1 MRGPGRS
8 ETGHGTTPR
17 KVTICSP
24 CLLMNDQPLKMTG
37 KRVLVTGSGTGIG
50 HEIALEFAR
59 QGADVVVHYAH
70 DEKGARNAVEAIRAL
85 GKRSEAFKADFD
97 KVEDAARLGTQAVEF
112 LGGVD
117 CLVNNSGITFNKPF
131 LAVTREQFDRV
142 YNVNIRAQFFLTQ
155 RVVEDMLSHGGG
167 TICNITSIHGVSGAP
182 EHSVYAGTK
191 GAIIA
196 YTRSLAVELAH
207 KGIRVNA
214 IAPGWVTVENYYKA
228 LPGFNEA
235 DAAKDAALKVPLGR
249 SGLKVEI
256 AKLAVFLCSEDAGY
270 IVGQTIVADGGTSS
284 LMSLISDFRTPSSAT
299 FGAGYVPGV

>member
-1 MRGPGRS
+1 M
-8 ETGHGTTPR
+8 T
-17 KVTICSP
+17 
-24 CLLMNDQPLKMTG
+24 NQNLKMAG

-50 HEIALEFAR
+50 REIALEFAR
-59 QGADVVVHYAH
+59 QGADVAVHYAH
-70 DEKGARNAVEAIRAL
+70 DEKGARSAVGEIRAM
-85 GKRSEAFKADFD
+85 GRRAEAFKADFD
-97 KVEDAARLGTQAVEF
+97 RVDEAVRLGEQALGF
-112 LGGVD
+112 LGGLD

-131 LAVTREQFDRV
+131 LDVKPEQFDRV

-155 RVVEDMLSHGGG
+155 RVVKDMLTHGGG
-167 TICNITSIHGVSGAP
+167 AVCNLTSIHGLSGAP

-191 GAIIA
+191 GAIMA

-228 LPGFNEA
+228 LPGFNETA
-235 DAAKDAALKVPLGR
+235 AAKDAAVKVPLGR

-270 IVGQTIVADGGTSS
+270 IVGQTIVADGGTTS
-284 LMSLISDFRTPSSAT
+284 LMSLISDFRNPSTAK
-299 FGAGYVPGV
+299 FGTGYVPGV

>member
-1 MRGPGRS
+1 
-8 ETGHGTTPR
+8 
-17 KVTICSP
+17 
-24 CLLMNDQPLKMTG
+24 MNDQSLKMRG

-70 DEKGARNAVEAIRAL
+70 DEKGARAAVEEIRGMGRRA
-85 GKRSEAFKADFD
+85 EVFKADFD
-97 KVEDAARLGTQAVEF
+97 KVEEAVRLGEQAIGF
-112 LGGVD
+112 LGGLD
-117 CLVNNSGITFNKPF
+117 CLVNNAGITFNKPF
-131 LAVTREQFDRV
+131 VEVTPEQFDRL
-142 YNVNIRAQFFLTQ
+142 YHVNIRAQFFLTQ
-155 RVVEDMLSHGGG
+155 RVVKDMLVHGGG
-167 TICNITSIHGVSGAP
+167 TICNVSSIHGVSGAP

-207 KGIRVNA
+207 KGIRLNA
-214 IAPGWVTVENYYKA
+214 IAPGWVTVENYYKV
-228 LPGFNEA
+228 LPGFNEVA
-235 DAAKDAALKVPLGR
+235 AAKDAADKVPVGR

-270 IVGQTIVADGGTSS
+270 IIGQTIVADGGTTAM
-284 LMSLISDFRTPSSAT
+284 MSLISDFRNRSTAK